1 MSPKGLPNGKSPRF
15 GSSPIEI
22 GTPIEIG
29 SPIESARQLNLD
41 SIDEIRSILDTRFAA
56 REKAI
61 TESRKVIRASANAI
75 RALHRSDWE
84 AATSLIDEAGS
95 GLATIQEAIA
105 DNPELVSHGV
115 VVDAAKEYAEAR
127 ITQAS
132 FTDGEVPSLSELGID
147 PVPYLH
153 GLGEAVGEM
162 RRRMLDLLRS
172 EELEAAEELLDQMD
186 GIVDLLASVDYP
198 DGMTNGLRRT
208 TDVSRSLVER
218 SRSDLTATV
227 VQERLRQDLRG

>member
-1 MSPKGLPNGKSPRF
+1 MTRDLVDEVR
-15 GSSPIEI
+15 
-22 GTPIEIG
+22 TV
-29 SPIESARQLNLD
+29 LD
-41 SIDEIRSILDTRFAA
+41 VRFAA

-61 TESRKVIRASANAI
+61 SESRKVIRASANAI

-84 AATSLIDEAGS
+84 DADRLIAEAG
-95 GLATIQEAIA
+95 GLLDGIVQALDE
-105 DNPELVSHGV
+105 NPELLSHGV
-115 VVDAAKEYAEAR
+115 VHDAAKEYSEAK
-127 ITQAS
+127 ITQAVL
-132 FTDGEVPSLSELGID
+132 TGAELPRFDDLGVD

-162 RRRMLDLLRS
+162 RRRMLDLLRAERL
-172 EELEAAEELLDQMD
+172 EEAEAMLEQMD
-186 GIVDLLASVDYP
+186 DIVDQLAQVDYP

-227 VQERLRQDLRG
+227 VQERLRQDLRE